1 MKLTVFFLLQCKRL
15 CKNKLFVLLLLLFP
29 MLLFLFSRA
38 FYEEEDSRIRV
49 GVCLATEDKLAGTVC
64 EKLTT
69 LDDSLFVFYNVP
81 TEEELIKQVQNN
93 TFECGYLFDKEL
105 EAELTRNRLK
115 NLITVYVSDT
125 TTCSGVLN
133 ELVYAN
139 LFEEFSLTLLQR
151 NLKDSAHLPY
161 TETQADAFGLPP
173 VTEEQI
179 EEIYRSRLGDGSTF
193 RFDVQFVTNSAT
205 TELSGTTATVV
216 PLLRGLVALFLLLCG
231 FLGMLTV
238 YHDRK
243 NGLYARLY
251 GFEPVLCS
259 QLTMWVYLLPS
270 ALVSLLGLLLSD
282 SVTSLVTELA
292 ALLCYLLALLLFYSV
307 LGKLIRNH
315 TVLCAAFPMLVLCT
329 LVFTP
334 VIADLSAFFPWIR
347 LVRYALPTHY
357 YLMFF

>member
-1 MKLTVFFLLQCKRL
+1 M
-15 CKNKLFVLLLLLFP
+15 
-29 MLLFLFSRA
+29 
-38 FYEEEDSRIRV
+38 
-49 GVCLATEDKLAGTVC
+49 
-64 EKLTT
+64 KLTT

-93 TFECGYLFDKEL
+93 NFECGYFFDKDL
-105 EAELTRNRLK
+105 ETELTRNRMK

-139 LFEEFSLTLLQR
+139 LFEEFSLTLLQK
-151 NLKDSAHLPY
+151 NLKDAAHLPY
-161 TETQADAFGLPP
+161 TQAQADASGLSP

-179 EEIYRSRLGDGSTF
+179 EDLYRKRLTDGSTF
-193 RFDVQFVTNSAT
+193 RFDVLFVTNTSA
-205 TELSGTTATVV
+205 TELSGTAVTAA
-216 PLLRGLVALFLLLCG
+216 PLLRGLTSLFLLLCG

-238 YHDRK
+238 YHDK
-243 NGLYARLY
+243 QNGLYTRLY

-282 SVTSLVTELA
+282 SVTSLVMELA